1 MREKLAAEM
10 EHIKLLTKS
19 IRTGHKLYLM
29 RLMMFADA
37 NTYIRVW
44 WYAPIKWYKWT
55 VQCTY
60 NVCEW
65 SVCVCVRVYAEHIQP
80 HEYTNLS

>member
-1 MREKLAAEM
+1 MRMREKLAAEM

-37 NTYIRVW
+37 NTYIRMCGGMR
-44 WYAPIKWYKWT
+44 K
-55 VQCTY
+55 
-60 NVCEW
+60 
-65 SVCVCVRVYAEHIQP
+65 
-80 HEYTNLS
+80 